1 MENKIQHRETAE
13 SSFSLMALSRYEIM
27 MIAGFLGSPVDV
39 YNLARC
45 NKQLFHM
52 LISIKDEER
61 NVFWRNLDCLWTLK
75 VKSPLRWSAA
85 DTENAAPIWMT
96 KHLGSTAKSTTEVE
110 DSLACMDRIFEQY
123 KEDWTDSL
131 SFCLNLSMLESI
143 KSKRQDFNYRAYT
156 GESMMPNTHFLIFN
170 TSVLKRLPLHV
181 RDLRIHLTHRM
192 MTHCADDELANLLE
206 ISFSFEIP
214 AHLKKIVL
222 TTDSFGKN
230 KLHRI
235 PLIGLDERLIPW
247 FRLADDSQL
256 KEVVLDG
263 FDWFNACHPTHWKY
277 PGIKVVKIVQLKRST
292 FRSVPDSI
300 AVIKEKFPNAKIY
313 VATALYDY
321 KPSRK
326 MWKCYDIKRPTIFQ
340 QIQ

>member
-61 NVFWRNLDCLWTLK
+61 DVFWRNLDCLWTLK

-96 KHLGSTAKSTTEVE
+96 KHLGSTAKSTTGVE
-110 DSLACMDRIFEQY
+110 DSLACMDKIFEQF

-131 SFCLNLSMLESI
+131 SFCLNLSKRGPFEDERRVFTYSYESYDEEVTTANSRHVQI
-143 KSKRQDFNYRAYT
+143 STN
-156 GESMMPNTHFLIFN
+156 
-170 TSVLKRLPLHV
+170 VLRRLPLHV
-181 RDLRIHLTHRM
+181 QDLWIHFAHRLVTHDGHNGLVRF
-192 MTHCADDELANLLE
+192 H
-206 ISFSFEIP
+206 FSLEIP
-214 AHLKKIVL
+214 AHLRKITL

-230 KLHRI
+230 KLHCI
-235 PLIGLDERLIPW
+235 PTIGSDNYSDPW
-247 FRLADDSQL
+247 FKLTEDSRLE
-256 KEVVLDG
+256 EVVFDG
-263 FDWFNACHPTHWKY
+263 FDWIGACYPTVWKY
-277 PGIKVVKIVQLKRST
+277 PGIKVVKVVQLRCSV
-292 FRSVPDSI
+292 FRLSHDPIVMI
-300 AVIKEKFPNAKIY
+300 IKSFPNAKIY
-313 VATALYDY
+313 VATALYNCKSPHRNWRY
-321 KPSRK
+321 
-326 MWKCYDIKRPTIFQ
+326 CYDIEKPTVFQ
-340 QIQ
+340 KIQ